1 METSNRLIAP
11 EAKALIFD
19 MDGTLIDSLE
29 LNWQAMDTA
38 LREQG
43 IVIEREEFIGMT
55 GRSIEEIARLIVERH
70 GQRGADC
77 DAIVRR
83 KREIANS
90 KAEEVEEI
98 TIVAD
103 VARAAKGKLP
113 MAIGTGS
120 DRNRAELMLAS
131 TGLLD
136 LFDHIVAADDVEK
149 HKPAP
154 DTFLRCAEL
163 MGVRPEECQVFEDG
177 DTGIEAARR
186 AGMIVTDVR
195 PFI

>member
-1 METSNRLIAP
+1 MKTSNTLIAP

-43 IVIEREEFIGMT
+43 IEIEREEFIGMT

-70 GQRGADC
+70 GHSGADC

-83 KREIANS
+83 KREIANG
-90 KAEEVEEI
+90 KANEVKEI

-103 VARAAKGKLP
+103 VARTAKGALP

-120 DRNRAELMLAS
+120 DRHRAEMMLAS

-136 LFDHIVAADDVEK
+136 LFDHIVAADDVAN

>member
-1 METSNRLIAP
+1 METSNKLIAP
-11 EAKALIFD
+11 GAKALIFD

-43 IVIEREEFIGMT
+43 IVIERKEFIGMT

-70 GQRGADC
+70 GRQEADC

-90 KAEEVEEI
+90 KADEVEEI
-98 TIVAD
+98 KIVAD
-103 VARAAKGKLP
+103 VARAAKGRLP

-120 DRNRAELMLAS
+120 DRNRAEMMLAS
-131 TGLLD
+131 TGLRG

-149 HKPAP
+149 HKPEP

-163 MGVRPEECQVFEDG
+163 MGVPPEECQVFEDG

-195 PFI
+195 PLI

>member
-1 METSNRLIAP
+1 METSNKLIAP

-43 IVIEREEFIGMT
+43 IIIEREEFIGMT

-120 DRNRAELMLAS
+120 DRNRAQLMLAS

>member
-1 METSNRLIAP
+1 METSNKLIAP
-11 EAKALIFD
+11 GAKALIFD

-70 GQRGADC
+70 GQRRADC

-98 TIVAD
+98 TVVAD

-136 LFDHIVAADDVEK
+136 LFDYIVAADDVEK
-149 HKPAP
+149 HKPDP

>member
-1 METSNRLIAP
+1 MDTNNKLIAP
-11 EAKALIFD
+11 GAKALIFD

-131 TGLLD
+131 TGLLG

>member
-1 METSNRLIAP
+1 MEKSNKLIAP
-11 EAKALIFD
+11 GAKALIFD

>member
-1 METSNRLIAP
+1 METSNKLIAP

-55 GRSIEEIARLIVERH
+55 GRSIEEIAHLIVERH

-90 KAEEVEEI
+90 KSEEVEEI

-120 DRNRAELMLAS
+120 DRNRAEMMLAS

-149 HKPAP
+149 HKPEP

-177 DTGIEAARR
+177 DTGIEAAQR

>member
-1 METSNRLIAP
+1 MDTNNKLIVP
-11 EAKALIFD
+11 GAKALIFD

-131 TGLLD
+131 TGLLG

>member
-1 METSNRLIAP
+1 METSNKLIAP
-11 EAKALIFD
+11 GAKALIFD
-19 MDGTLIDSLE
+19 LDGTLIDSLE

-70 GQRGADC
+70 GHHGADC

-83 KREIANS
+83 KREIANG
-90 KAEEVEEI
+90 KADEVEEI
-98 TIVAD
+98 TIIAD

-120 DRNRAELMLAS
+120 DRHRAELMLAS
-131 TGLLD
+131 TGLID
-136 LFDHIVAADDVEK
+136 LFDHIVAADDVEN

-163 MGVRPEECQVFEDG
+163 MGVEPDKCQVFEDG
-177 DTGIEAARR
+177 DTGIEAARK
-186 AGMIVTDVR
+186 AGMLITDVR
-195 PFI
+195 PLL

>member
-55 GRSIEEIARLIVERH
+55 GRSIEEIARLIVDRH

>member
-1 METSNRLIAP
+1 METSNKLIAP
-11 EAKALIFD
+11 GAKALIFD

-55 GRSIEEIARLIVERH
+55 GRSIEEITRIIVERH
-70 GQRGADC
+70 GRRGADC

-103 VARAAKGKLP
+103 VARDAKGKLP

-120 DRNRAELMLAS
+120 DRNRAEMMLAS
-131 TGLLD
+131 TGLLG

-149 HKPAP
+149 HKPEP

>member
-1 METSNRLIAP
+1 METSNKLIAP

-55 GRSIEEIARLIVERH
+55 GRSIEEIAHLIVERH
-70 GQRGADC
+70 GHRGADC